1 MIGAIDKFNA
11 QDLIAGK
18 AQALGA
24 ATGNAAPNEKQKA
37 AQEFVSLLFL
47 EVLKAMRAAIP
58 KGGLFDSESL
68 ESDVYTSLSD
78 TEVARSLAGREGLG
92 LRRIIEKALDQSV
105 AKTLDRSVIRAPD
118 SNAVRPLDAGPAK
131 TLGRISTEDNHSHD
145 FETPAKGM
153 VSSRFGVRPDPFTG
167 ESQFH
172 KGLDIAAPLGSPII
186 AAAAGK
192 VVFSGWAEGYGN
204 LVTLDHGDGILTR
217 YAHTAANL
225 VNAGD
230 DVAAGQEIA
239 LVGTSG
245 RSTAPHL
252 HFEMHR
258 NGQPI
263 DPMQI
268 VGFQQVTSGARKG

>member
-1 MIGAIDKFNA
+1 MINPIDKFNA

-37 AQEFVSLLFL
+37 AQEFASLLFL

-78 TEVARSLAGREGLG
+78 TEVARSLAGREGMG
-92 LRRIIEKALDQSV
+92 LRRIIEKALDQSA
-105 AKTLDRSVIRAPD
+105 AKALERSATKAPD
-118 SNAVRPLDAGPAK
+118 SKAVRPLDAGPAK
-131 TLGRISTEDNHSHD
+131 TPVHISIEENHDHE
-145 FETPAKGM
+145 FEPPTKGV
-153 VSSRFGVRPDPFTG
+153 VSSRFGLRSDPFTG
-167 ESQFH
+167 ENRFH
-172 KGLDIAAPLGSPII
+172 KGLDIAAPLGSPVQ

-239 LVGTSG
+239 LVGTTG

-263 DPMQI
+263 DPMQV
-268 VGFQQVTSGARKG
+268 VGFQQVSSGARKG